1 MLTLGL
7 IRPKVSFNGCLTT
20 FCIVKTMT
28 CDPPFVPALPSVR
41 AHTFDV
47 LICSK
52 ILLIA
57 ATRFV
62 NL

>member
-1 MLTLGL
+1 MFRILSVLLRLGL
-7 IRPKVSFNGCLTT
+7 GLGLGFRDRVRVRVS
-20 FCIVKTMT
+20 
-28 CDPPFVPALPSVR
+28 ALPSVR

-47 LICSK
+47 LICSN

-62 NL
+62 NLQKLL